1 MKKSNKFLAVLC
13 SAAAVCTAAGLFAA
27 CGEEPAATHEHEWG
41 DWTVTTPATC
51 TTEGV
56 ETRVCALDEAHVE
69 TKKIDALDHA
79 MTAEWAYTVP
89 TAEAKGAAV
98 KTCTRTGCDGEER
111 VELPELTNEGYETS
125 MTATCTAS
133 GKTTYTIVIDE
144 ETFSFTIDTAARGHR
159 DLTKTDEVGATCT
172 VDGTQAY
179 WTCSCGQKF
188 ADAAGETEIDEPA
201 AIAAGHGALTPTQ
214 ETPSTCTTAG
224 TAAYW
229 TCEVCNQKF
238 GDAQGTQEI
247 GAVVRLPLAAHT
259 PVAKA
264 AVPSTCTKEGTAAYW
279 ECGICTQKFAN
290 EACTEEITAPATLP
304 LAAHTPAITVTDGE
318 NGKKLVANACTACA
332 AAVGESYLVDEVAD
346 ILSQAQADAK
356 TIERNDSFLQIG
368 PKVQRY
374 FYVQVMIDA
383 VGSYKLELSYFT
395 SDALGLVAVT
405 VDGTS
410 AFKSNA
416 VQTGFADKLILDREG
431 ETNTSKLNSL
441 EYIASAE
448 DVGKTVLIQIGK
460 MNGNSNHVV
469 IKTTMPA
476 EPEKVLAEGDNQLLF
491 KNTDAVRYAF
501 IPNET
506 KTYSLTVPAGVS
518 VYADVDG
525 EPSYDAFIDNGD
537 GTAAVGSNFEAT
549 QNVTVKWWFVVSA
562 AKTYTVTI
570 GEKISLPTVTL
581 DSPLNNISIGGR
593 GVYECEVGEIEAG
606 NYTLKINLG
615 SSAMRS
621 MFCFGKNIAPNWGDN
636 FAANGNTNFTTA
648 ESSFQYPQ
656 AQVLNG
662 APYEAS
668 VENRTIWVIKL
679 DLQAGDRLVF
689 MNGGGTGASIDIT
702 LEKTV

>member
-125 MTATCTAS
+125 TTATCTAA

-144 ETFSFTIDTAARGHR
+144 ETFSFTVDTAARGHR
-159 DLTKTDEVGATCT
+159 DLTKTNEVPASCT

-188 ADAAGETEIDEPA
+188 ADAEGKTEIGEPA

-238 GDAQGTQEI
+238 GDAQGTQGI

-332 AAVGESYLVDEVAD
+332 AAGANR
-346 ILSQAQADAK
+346 IW
-356 TIERNDSFLQIG
+356 
-368 PKVQRY
+368 
-374 FYVQVMIDA
+374 
-383 VGSYKLELSYFT
+383 
-395 SDALGLVAVT
+395 
-405 VDGTS
+405 
-410 AFKSNA
+410 
-416 VQTGFADKLILDREG
+416 
-431 ETNTSKLNSL
+431 
-441 EYIASAE
+441 
-448 DVGKTVLIQIGK
+448 
-460 MNGNSNHVV
+460 
-469 IKTTMPA
+469 
-476 EPEKVLAEGDNQLLF
+476 
-491 KNTDAVRYAF
+491 
-501 IPNET
+501 
-506 KTYSLTVPAGVS
+506 LT
-518 VYADVDG
+518 
-525 EPSYDAFIDNGD
+525 
-537 GTAAVGSNFEAT
+537 
-549 QNVTVKWWFVVSA
+549 
-562 AKTYTVTI
+562 
-570 GEKISLPTVTL
+570 
-581 DSPLNNISIGGR
+581 R
-593 GVYECEVGEIEAG
+593 
-606 NYTLKINLG
+606 
-615 SSAMRS
+615 
-621 MFCFGKNIAPNWGDN
+621 
-636 FAANGNTNFTTA
+636 
-648 ESSFQYPQ
+648 
-656 AQVLNG
+656 
-662 APYEAS
+662 
-668 VENRTIWVIKL
+668 
-679 DLQAGDRLVF
+679 
-689 MNGGGTGASIDIT
+689 
-702 LEKTV
+702 